1 MFIIFTY
8 KLNKRSFNSLLKIMN
23 LYQLVYTSV
32 RKQTCDERE
41 IQKILDSCKRNNVS
55 KDITGVLLHSD
66 DRFIQYLEG
75 SKEIINLYDQIKED
89 KRHSG
94 AILLSYRPLK
104 ERVFP
109 AWHMGYKN
117 VPKDKIDFM
126 TEGNLSEQKTF
137 QSLIKGEKQSGTLA
151 INLLVKFFNKK

>member
-1 MFIIFTY
+1 MLI
-8 KLNKRSFNSLLKIMN
+8 LLLDHQLISAMN

-32 RKQTCDERE
+32 RKTACDEHE
-41 IQKILDSCKRNNVS
+41 IVKILDSCKRNNPS
-55 KDITGVLLHSD
+55 KNITGVLLHSD
-66 DRFIQYLEG
+66 VHFIQYLEG

-89 KRHSG
+89 PRHSR
-94 AILLSYRPLK
+94 AVLLSYGPLK

-117 VPKDKIDFM
+117 VPKDKIDFL
-126 TEGNLSEQKTF
+126 TDGNLSDQKVF
-137 QSLIKGEKQSGTLA
+137 QSIIKGEEQSGTQA